1 MNVSTT
7 RKRRLAYQE
16 AQRMV
21 DCGFDPKQLPTFPLH
36 IRQKTAERFKIKLSY
51 FNAIYRNPRKLTKK
65 YYAMIKYAL
74 SLYNKQ
80 LEKEEE
86 YEQRTIAKISS
97 LLPADKG

>member
-1 MNVSTT
+1 MI
-7 RKRRLAYQE
+7 
-16 AQRMV
+16 